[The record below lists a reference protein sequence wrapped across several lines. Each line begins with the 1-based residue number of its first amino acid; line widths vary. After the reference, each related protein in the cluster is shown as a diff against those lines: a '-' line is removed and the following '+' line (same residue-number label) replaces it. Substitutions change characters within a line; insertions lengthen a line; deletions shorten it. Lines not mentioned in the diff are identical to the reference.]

1 MEIYY
6 FNLLCFV
13 SILPTENA
21 RACAPP
27 PPHTHSVKSSAKVET
42 INAKRV
48 SICDSHTES
57 LIFTPNMNQVL
68 GLAG

>member
-1 MEIYY
+1 M
-6 FNLLCFV
+6 
-13 SILPTENA
+13 
-21 RACAPP
+21 RAMA
-27 PPHTHSVKSSAKVET
+27 HVYAHSDLHMRALAHAYTHSVKSSVKVET

-48 SICDSHTES
+48 SVCDSRTES